1 MKKNFLNKFKSMLSE
16 LGDDTSLRSKGIFLP
31 LLADKEVSVSKIDS
45 PYLEEISVL
54 VGKTL
59 NIARSIESSSATELG
74 SFMQRKKEIY
84 KDLASLYEEVIFFFV
99 NKGKNVYIV
108 KNGRV
113 YSMKDEK
120 SFNASFETKRS
131 DILMRIKSFNE
142 DFQKYKSGSY

>member
-120 SFNASFETKRS
+120 AFNASFETKRS

>member
-99 NKGKNVYIV
+99 NKGKNVYVV